1 MERRTLNLVAGVV
14 AALGALACSDN
25 ASTMNP
31 TIPGSAGTAAAA
43 GTDAVAGMTAPNPT
57 AGGMA
62 TADTGTTAGTGTGS
76 AGTTSSATAGTGGGT
91 GTAGT
96 SAGTGGQPAA
106 GAGAGGSGGAA
117 GGGASD
123 VGTDA
128 LPPLADSVALPLVFV
143 HGFAGS
149 AQQYQSQK
157 MRFVANGYPADRIV
171 AYEHNG
177 DGFDTAGFAAGLGAI
192 VDQVM
197 MKFGTSKVYL
207 AAHSRG
213 GGVVGAYL
221 DNAQNAAKVAK
232 YVALDAIGAC
242 SVPSGVSCLSL
253 TQAGLSQKHVEVSTS
268 AESFKQQYKHFV
280 GEDPKVVDIVRQK
293 GMSTISGRAQNFP
306 ANTGRTGATVKVWEV
321 DGNTGARVGT
331 SALATFMIA
340 DDGNWG
346 PAMVD
351 PDKFYELELINTEGG
366 AAQHFYGQRFLRSTD
381 FVRLLT
387 GGPDSDSSM
396 NTNKSDKH
404 VALLVS
410 RQREWTMTDVLEI
423 TTMTPSGNSEP
434 VNVINSAAAGRNAIA
449 IHLHDAAASPGDSTL
464 SPLPYF
470 STASFQYGMDV
481 FIPAADPP
489 TGTIV
494 VKNIPR
500 GDAAR
505 PQIIRAANWPSSSH
519 RVTVSFSDFAQD

>member
-1 MERRTLNLVAGVV
+1 VA
-14 AALGALACSDN
+14 N
-25 ASTMNP
+25 AG
-31 TIPGSAGTAAAA
+31 IGGAAAA
-43 GTDAVAGMTAPNPT
+43 GT
-57 AGGMA
+57 
-62 TADTGTTAGTGTGS
+62 S
-76 AGTTSSATAGTGGGT
+76 AGAS
-91 GTAGT
+91 
-96 SAGTGGQPAA
+96 GQPASGASA
-106 GAGAGGSGGAA
+106 GASGGAA

-123 VGTDA
+123 VGTD
-128 LPPLADSVALPLVFV
+128 PLTPLSDSVALPLVFV

-157 MRFVANGYPADRIV
+157 LRFVANGYPADRIV

-177 DGFDTAGFAAGLGAI
+177 DGFDTAGFAAGLGAV
-192 VDQVM
+192 VDQVIA
-197 MKFGTSKVYL
+197 KFGTSKVYL

-221 DNAQNAAKVAK
+221 GDAQNAAKVAK

-242 SVPSGVSCLSL
+242 SVPAGVSCLSL
-253 TQAGLSQKHVEVSTS
+253 TQAALSQKHVEVSTS
-268 AESFKQQYKHFV
+268 AESFKQQYKHFI

-293 GMSTISGRAQNFP
+293 GLSVISGRAQNFP
-306 ANTGRTGATVKVWEV
+306 ANTGRTGATVNVWEI
-321 DGNTGARVGT
+321 DANTGARVG
-331 SALATFMIA
+331 SAALATFTIPA
-340 DDGNWG
+340 DGNWG
-346 PAMVD
+346 PATVD

-366 AAQHFYGQRFLRSTD
+366 ATQHFYGQRFLRSTD

-387 GGPDSDSSM
+387 GGPDTESSI

-423 TTMTPSGNSEP
+423 SAMTLNGNSEP
-434 VNVINSAAAGRNAIA
+434 VNVINTAAAGRNAIA

-481 FIPAADPP
+481 FIPASDPP
-489 TGTIV
+489 AGTV
-494 VKNIPR
+494 VIKNIPR
-500 GDAAR
+500 GDTAR
-505 PQIIRAANWPSSSH
+505 PQLIRTANWPSSTH
-519 RVTVSFSDFAQD
+519 RVSVLFSDFTQD

>member
-25 ASTMNP
+25 ASTTNP
-31 TIPGSAGTAAAA
+31 TIPGGAGTAAATA
-43 GTDAVAGMTAPNPT
+43 GTTAAAGTTATGST
-57 AGGMA
+57 AGAIA
-62 TADTGTTAGTGTGS
+62 TAGTGTTAGTGAGSAAAGTGS
-76 AGTTSSATAGTGGGT
+76 AGTS
-91 GTAGT
+91 GTA
-96 SAGTGGQPAA
+96 AGAGGPPAA
-106 GAGAGGSGGAA
+106 GAAAGGSGGAA
-117 GGGASD
+117 GGGAAE
-123 VGTDA
+123 VGTDD

-157 MRFVANGYPADRIV
+157 WRFVANGYPADRIV

-177 DGFDTAGFAAGLGAI
+177 DGFDTAGFAAGLGMV

-197 MKFGTSKVYL
+197 MKFGATKVYL

-232 YVALDAIGAC
+232 YVALDAIGGC
-242 SVPSGVSCLSL
+242 SVPAGVSCLSL
-253 TQAGLSQKHVEVSTS
+253 TQAGLSQKHVEVATS
-268 AESFKQQYKHFV
+268 AEAFKQQYKHFI
-280 GEDPKVVDIVRQK
+280 GEDPKVVDVVRQK
-293 GMSTISGRAQNFP
+293 GMAAISGRAQNFP
-306 ANTGRTGATVKVWEV
+306 ANTGRAGATVNVWEI

-331 SALATFMIA
+331 AALATFMIA
-340 DDGNWG
+340 ADGNWG

-366 AAQHFYGQRFLRSTD
+366 ATQHFYGQRFLRSTD

-404 VALLVS
+404 AALLVS
-410 RQREWTMTDVLEI
+410 RQREWTMSDVLEI
-423 TTMTPSGNSEP
+423 STMTPSGNREP
-434 VNVINSAAAGRNAIA
+434 VNVINAAAAGRNAIA
-449 IHLHDAAASPGDSTL
+449 IHLHDAAGSPGDSTL

-470 STASFQYGMDV
+470 STAAFQYGMDV
-481 FIPAADPP
+481 FIPASDPP

-500 GDAAR
+500 GEAAR
-505 PQIIRAANWPSSSH
+505 PQIIRTANWPSSSH

>member
-1 MERRTLNLVAGVV
+1 M
-14 AALGALACSDN
+14 
-25 ASTMNP
+25 
-31 TIPGSAGTAAAA
+31 SA
-43 GTDAVAGMTAPNPT
+43 
-57 AGGMA
+57 A
-62 TADTGTTAGTGTGS
+62 TADTGGS
-76 AGTTSSATAGTGGGT
+76 

-96 SAGTGGQPAA
+96 SAGAAGQPAA
-106 GAGAGGSGGAA
+106 VTAAGGSGGAA

-123 VGTDA
+123 VGTDP
-128 LPPLADSVALPLVFV
+128 LTPLADSVALPLVFV

-177 DGFDTAGFAAGLGAI
+177 DGFDTAGFAAGLGTM

-242 SVPSGVSCLSL
+242 SVPSGVACLSL

-268 AESFKQQYKHFV
+268 AEAFKQQYKHFI

-293 GMSTISGRAQNFP
+293 GMATISGRAQNFP
-306 ANTGRTGATVKVWEV
+306 ANTGRTGATVKVWEI

-331 SALATFMIA
+331 AALATFMIA
-340 DDGNWG
+340 ADGNWG

-351 PDKFYELELINTEGG
+351 PDEFYELELINTEE
-366 AAQHFYGQRFLRSTD
+366 APRNTSMRS
-381 FVRLLT
+381 
-387 GGPDSDSSM
+387 
-396 NTNKSDKH
+396 
-404 VALLVS
+404 A
-410 RQREWTMTDVLEI
+410 I
-423 TTMTPSGNSEP
+423 CATP
-434 VNVINSAAAGRNAIA
+434 
-449 IHLHDAAASPGDSTL
+449 T
-464 SPLPYF
+464 
-470 STASFQYGMDV
+470 SFGCS
-481 FIPAADPP
+481 
-489 TGTIV
+489 
-494 VKNIPR
+494 
-500 GDAAR
+500 
-505 PQIIRAANWPSSSH
+505 RAAPTPKA
-519 RVTVSFSDFAQD
+519 R

>member
-1 MERRTLNLVAGVV
+1 
-14 AALGALACSDN
+14 
-25 ASTMNP
+25 
-31 TIPGSAGTAAAA
+31 
-43 GTDAVAGMTAPNPT
+43 
-57 AGGMA
+57 
-62 TADTGTTAGTGTGS
+62 
-76 AGTTSSATAGTGGGT
+76 
-91 GTAGT
+91 
-96 SAGTGGQPAA
+96 
-106 GAGAGGSGGAA
+106 
-117 GGGASD
+117 
-123 VGTDA
+123 
-128 LPPLADSVALPLVFV
+128 VALPLVFV

-157 MRFVANGYPADRIV
+157 QRFVANGYPADRIV

-177 DGFDTAGFAAGLGAI
+177 DGFDTAGFAAGLGAV
-192 VDQVM
+192 VDQVK

-221 DNAQNAAKVAK
+221 NDAQNAAKVAK

-242 SVPSGVSCLSL
+242 GVPSGVACLSL
-253 TQAGLSQKHVEVSTS
+253 TQAGLSQKHVEVCTS
-268 AESFKQQYKHFV
+268 AEAFKQQYKHFV
-280 GEDPKVVDIVRQK
+280 GEDPKVVDVVRQK
-293 GMSTISGRAQNFP
+293 GMATISGRAQNFP
-306 ANTGRTGATVKVWEV
+306 ANTGRAGAKVNVWEV

-331 SALATFMIA
+331 AALATFMIA
-340 DDGNWG
+340 ADGNWG

-351 PDKFYELELINTEGG
+351 PDKFYEFELINTEGG
-366 AAQHFYGQRFLRSTD
+366 ATQHFYQQRFLRSTD

-423 TTMTPSGNSEP
+423 STMTPSGNREP
-434 VNVINSAAAGRNAIA
+434 VNVINAAAAGRNAIA
-449 IHLHDAAASPGDSTL
+449 IHVHDAAASPGDSTL

-470 STASFQYGMDV
+470 STAAFQYGMDV
-481 FIPAADPP
+481 FIPASDPP

-500 GDAAR
+500 GETAR
-505 PQIIRAANWPSSSH
+505 PQIIRTANWPSSAH

>member
-1 MERRTLNLVAGVV
+1 MERRRLNVVAGVV
-14 AALGALACSDN
+14 AVLGAWACSDN
-25 ASTMNP
+25 ASTTNP
-31 TIPGSAGTAAAA
+31 TVPGGAGAAGVAA
-43 GTDAVAGMTAPNPT
+43 GTGAVAGIT
-57 AGGMA
+57 AGPAAGGVA
-62 TADTGTTAGTGTGS
+62 TAGTGTTAGT
-76 AGTTSSATAGTGGGT
+76 AGTVAATAGIGGA

-96 SAGTGGQPAA
+96 SAGASGQPASGASA
-106 GAGAGGSGGAA
+106 GASGGAA

-123 VGTDA
+123 VGTD
-128 LPPLADSVALPLVFV
+128 PLTPLSDAVALPLVFV

-149 AQQYQSQK
+149 AQQYLSQK
-157 MRFVANGYPADRIV
+157 LRFVANGYPADRIV

-177 DGFDTAGFAAGLGAI
+177 DGFDTAGFAAGLGTV

-197 MKFGTSKVYL
+197 TKFGTSKVYL

-221 DNAQNAAKVAK
+221 GDAQNAAKVAK

-242 SVPSGVSCLSL
+242 SVPAGVSCLSL
-253 TQAGLSQKHVEVSTS
+253 TQAALSQKHVEVSTS
-268 AESFKQQYKHFV
+268 AESFKQQYKHFI

-293 GMSTISGRAQNFP
+293 GLSVISGRAQNFP
-306 ANTGRTGATVKVWEV
+306 ANTGRTGATVNVWEI
-321 DGNTGARVGT
+321 DGNTAARVG
-331 SALATFMIA
+331 SAALATFTIPA
-340 DDGNWG
+340 DGNWG
-346 PAMVD
+346 PATVD

-366 AAQHFYGQRFLRSTD
+366 ATQHFYGQRFLRSTD

-387 GGPDSDSSM
+387 GGPETESSM

-423 TTMTPSGNSEP
+423 SAMTPTGNSEP
-434 VNVINSAAAGRNAIA
+434 VNVINAAAAGRNAIA

-470 STASFQYGMDV
+470 STASFQYGMDM
-481 FIPAADPP
+481 FISASDPP
-489 TGTIV
+489 AGTVV

-500 GDAAR
+500 GDTAR
-505 PQIIRAANWPSSSH
+505 PQILRTANWPSSTH
-519 RVTVSFSDFAQD
+519 RVSVLFSDFTQD